1 MAECEVGEGTLTAAI
16 VTQSSYA
23 LGANAKPFSV
33 VIFIK
38 LDKAVNA
45 RPDNIT
51 QHTRASLGDLILSG
65 LNDGT

>member
-1 MAECEVGEGTLTAAI
+1 MTECEIDEGTLTAAI

-23 LGANAKPFSV
+23 LGANAKPFVV

-38 LDKAVNA
+38 LGKAVNV

-51 QHTRASLGDLILSG
+51 QTQQGKSMRPNTIG
-65 LNDGT
+65 LE

>member
-1 MAECEVGEGTLTAAI
+1 MAECEIGEGTLTAAI

-33 VIFIK
+33 VICIK
-38 LDKAVNA
+38 LDKAVNV

-51 QHTRASLGDLILSG
+51 QTQQGKSMRPNTIELE
-65 LNDGT
+65 

>member
-1 MAECEVGEGTLTAAI
+1 MAECEIGEGTLTAAI

-23 LGANAKPFSV
+23 LGANAKPFGV

-38 LDKAVNA
+38 LDKAVNV

-51 QHTRASLGDLILSG
+51 QTQQGKSMRPNTIG
-65 LNDGT
+65 LE